1 MTFENINVE
10 QTIESVQEQMKADK
24 SLSPALA
31 NSINLLILLIK
42 ILISRLGLNSNN
54 SSLPPSSNN
63 PRKSRGK
70 DKKKR
75 KKKSAKNVGG
85 QNGHAGSTLEQYVE
99 PDEVI
104 PLSIDRRTLPADLTY
119 KLSDPETRQ
128 VIDVNL
134 DFTVTEYQA
143 EVLLGSDGHRY
154 VADFPNHITK
164 AIQYGPSVKSLAVYM
179 SQYQLIPYNR
189 VQEVFKDQFGLDI
202 SQGSLSN
209 FNREA
214 YEKLEDFENE
224 AIKSLEL
231 SKVLNADE
239 TGIKIDGKLA
249 WMHVLGDSKTTVYL
263 AHEKRGKEAIDALG
277 VIPNYQGILCHDH
290 WKPYLGYNCTHAL
303 CNAHHL
309 RELQW
314 VIDFKEHKWAKS
326 MKTFLSKVQDEV
338 DESGG
343 MLPEELIK
351 KRVKRYRE
359 IIKAAQL
366 ECPIYVK
373 AIGSK
378 KSGKVKQTKERNL
391 LDRLE
396 KFEDQVLLFMKN
408 KDVPFTNNQAERDI
422 RMVKVHQKISG
433 QFKSMNGAKYF
444 CRIRGYL
451 MTLRKRGHA
460 PLDKLQAVF
469 DPEHAE

>member
-10 QTIESVQEQMKADK
+10 QTIESVQEQMRADK

-42 ILISRLGLNSNN
+42 ILISRLGINSSN
-54 SSLPPSSNN
+54 SSLPPSTNN
-63 PRKSRGK
+63 PRKLRGK

-75 KKKSAKNVGG
+75 KKKCAKNVGG
-85 QNGHAGSTLEQYVE
+85 QNGHEGTTLEQFE
-99 PDEVI
+99 DPDEVV
-104 PLSIDRRTLPADLTY
+104 PLSIDRRTLPSGLTFHPTE
-119 KLSDPETRQ
+119 PETRQ

-134 DFTVTEYQA
+134 EFTVTEYQA

-154 VADFPNHITK
+154 VADFPAHITK
-164 AIQYGPSVKSLAVYM
+164 SIQYGPSVKSLAVYM

-202 SQGSLSN
+202 SQGSISN

-214 YEKLEDFENE
+214 YEKLEGFERE
-224 AIKSLEL
+224 SIKSLES

-239 TGIKIDGKLA
+239 TGIKIDGTLA
-249 WMHVLGDSKTTVYL
+249 WLHVLGDSKTTVYF
-263 AHEKRGKEAIDALG
+263 AHEKRGKEAIDAMG
-277 VIPNYQGILCHDH
+277 IIPNYKGILCHDH
-290 WKPYLGYNCTHAL
+290 WKPYLGYDCTHAL

-314 VIDFKEHKWAKS
+314 VIDFKGHKWAKS
-326 MKTFLSKVQDEV
+326 MKTFLSKLQDLV
-338 DESGG
+338 DEYGG
-343 MLPEELIK
+343 KLPDELQNK
-351 KRVKRYRE
+351 KVRRYRD
-359 IIKAAQL
+359 IIKAGQL
-366 ECPIYVK
+366 ECPIYMPVK
-373 AIGSK
+373 GRVQK
-378 KSGKVKQTKERNL
+378 GKVKQTKERNL
-391 LDRLE
+391 LDRLD

-444 CRIRGYL
+444 CRIRGFL

-460 PLDKLQAVF
+460 PLDKLQAIF

>member
-10 QTIESVQEQMKADK
+10 QAIESVQEQMKADK

-42 ILISRLGLNSNN
+42 ILISRLGLNSSN
-54 SSLPPSSNN
+54 SSLPPSTNN
-63 PRKSRGK
+63 PRKLRGK

-75 KKKSAKNVGG
+75 KKKSVKNVGG
-85 QNGHAGSTLEQYVE
+85 QNGHEGTTLEQFE
-99 PDEVI
+99 DPDEVI
-104 PLSIDRRTLPADLTY
+104 PLS
-119 KLSDPETRQ
+119 
-128 VIDVNL
+128 
-134 DFTVTEYQA
+134 A
-143 EVLLGSDGHRY
+143 EVLLGSDEHRY
-154 VADFPNHITK
+154 VADFPAHITK
-164 AIQYGPSVKSLAVYM
+164 SIQYGPSVKSLAVYM
-179 SQYQLIPYNR
+179 SQYQLVPYNR

-202 SQGSLSN
+202 SQGSISN

-214 YEKLEDFENE
+214 YEKLEGFENE
-224 AIKSLEL
+224 AIKSLES

-239 TGIKIDGKLA
+239 TGIKIDGTLA
-249 WMHVLGDSKTTVYL
+249 WLHVLGNSKTTVYF
-263 AHEKRGKEAIDALG
+263 AHEKRGKEAIDAMG
-277 VIPNYQGILCHDH
+277 IIPNYKGILCHDH
-290 WKPYLGYNCTHAL
+290 WKPYLGYDCTHAL

-314 VIDFKEHKWAKS
+314 VIDFKGHKWAKS
-326 MKTFLSKVQDEV
+326 MKTFLSKLQDLV
-338 DESGG
+338 DEYGG
-343 MLPEELIK
+343 KLPDELQNK
-351 KRVKRYRE
+351 KIRRYRD
-359 IIKAAQL
+359 IIKAGQL
-366 ECPIYVK
+366 ECPIYMPVK
-373 AIGSK
+373 GRVQR
-378 KSGKVKQTKERNL
+378 GKVKQTKERNL
-391 LDRLE
+391 LDRLD

-444 CRIRGYL
+444 CRIRGFL

-460 PLDKLQAVF
+460 PLDKLQAIF